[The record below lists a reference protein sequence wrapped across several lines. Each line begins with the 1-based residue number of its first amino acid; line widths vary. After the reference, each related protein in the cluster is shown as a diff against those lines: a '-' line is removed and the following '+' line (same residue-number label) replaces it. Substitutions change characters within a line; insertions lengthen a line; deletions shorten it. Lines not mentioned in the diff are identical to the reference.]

1 MNRTHAIKKKTLFFI
16 VVLAIW
22 KKKWLQRPALS
33 DLAIP
38 NLKMLLE
45 SYPEQK
51 IKSLIKITVQ
61 VESFRKKSYLKER
74 KTLCVNACFFTF
86 YFDPEHPAIIEGTE
100 VKANC
105 EVQRKQ
111 A

>member
-1 MNRTHAIKKKTLFFI
+1 MKDK
-16 VVLAIW
+16 
-22 KKKWLQRPALS
+22 
-33 DLAIP
+33 
-38 NLKMLLE
+38 
-45 SYPEQK
+45 
-51 IKSLIKITVQ
+51 
-61 VESFRKKSYLKER
+61 

-111 A
+111 ALNAYYILFILYIQCKFYISLNFTKCKICIN